1 MRAAALLL
9 LEGHMHPLLLWALCV
24 SLALLLALISLV
36 RTHCQ
41 LRDAYADR
49 AYGVLTRAG
58 GEAAW
63 RRIHRPVEIIFLD
76 LDHIHQLNLQLG
88 YAEVDARIRA
98 AIHVRQSDLTIFRWY
113 SGDEIV
119 VVVPLGDGLVVAER
133 LRQSLRRHGLSGTL
147 GVIPATS
154 RNLTH
159 EVSQAAA
166 LVQAAKAADQRG
178 QVHTTFTAPHH
189 SRTPSPPHP

>member
-1 MRAAALLL
+1 
-9 LEGHMHPLLLWALCV
+9 MHPLLLWALCA
-24 SLALLLALISLV
+24 SLALLLTLISLV
-36 RTHCQ
+36 HTRCQ

-63 RRIHRPVEIIFLD
+63 RCIHRPVEIIFLD
-76 LDHIHQLNLQLG
+76 LDYMHLLNDQLG
-88 YAEVDARIRA
+88 YTEVDSSVRA
-98 AIHVRQSDLTIFRWY
+98 AIQLRHGDLTIFRWY

-119 VVVPLGDGLVVAER
+119 VVVPLGDGPVVAER
-133 LRQSLRRHGLSGTL
+133 LRQSLQRHGLSGTF

-154 RNLTH
+154 RDLTR

-178 QVHTTFTAPHH
+178 QVHTAH
-189 SRTPSPPHP
+189 PSHPTQ

>member
-1 MRAAALLL
+1 
-9 LEGHMHPLLLWALCV
+9 MHPLLLWALCA

-36 RTHCQ
+36 HTRRQ

-63 RRIHRPVEIIFLD
+63 RRLRHPVEIIFLD
-76 LDHIHQLNLQLG
+76 LDHIHQLNQQLG

-98 AIHVRQSDLTIFRWY
+98 AIHVRQSDLIIFRWY

-119 VVVPLGDGLVVAER
+119 VVVSLGDGPVMAER
-133 LRQSLRRHGLSGTL
+133 LRLSLLRHELSGTF

-154 RNLTH
+154 HDLTH
-159 EVSQAAA
+159 EVSQAVA

-178 QVHTTFTAPHH
+178 QVHTNHTAPHTH
-189 SRTPSPPHP
+189 YP